1 VGVYGMRA
9 CVNCSRDWPNDRYRE
24 GSDECFA
31 CRSKTIGVA
40 FAGGKAAF
48 HGETTKEAQ
57 TRIVSEA
64 AANGVEAVPAWHK
77 TYAGPASLGGMAKL
91 GVSLGNTGNVS
102 GSSAVSTPV
111 NGKNAVAG

>member
-1 VGVYGMRA
+1 MRA
-9 CVNCSRDWPNDRYRE
+9 CTNCSRDWPDDRYRE

-77 TYAGPASLGGMAKL
+77 TYAGPASVGGMAKL
-91 GVSLGNTGNVS
+91 GVSLGNVGKTEV
-102 GSSAVSTPV
+102 AAKVSTPV
-111 NGKNAVAG
+111 NGKNAVAS